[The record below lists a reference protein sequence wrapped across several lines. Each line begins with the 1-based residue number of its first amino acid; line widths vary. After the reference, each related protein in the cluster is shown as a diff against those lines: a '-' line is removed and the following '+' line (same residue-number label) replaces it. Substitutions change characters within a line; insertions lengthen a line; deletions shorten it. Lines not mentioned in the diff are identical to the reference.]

1 MIYAAFVACCLIWG
15 STFLAIR
22 IGNETVAPVWAAAIR
37 LVLASAALSLI
48 VLLTSA
54 RFPRGAALRGAVL
67 FGLFNFGINFVLLYI
82 GENSIPSGI
91 AAVLFATVPLS
102 TSLMAGGFHVEPLVP
117 RKVIAAVV
125 AVAGVATIFAG
136 EIGLAVPLAGLLTVL
151 IAATFASLSGV
162 LLKQA
167 PPQPA
172 IPANAVGAAVGAV
185 VCIAASFVLG
195 EDHALP
201 VTAAAWVPIVYLT
214 VAGSLGAFVLF
225 AWLIKVWSVSN
236 ASFIGVVAPIVAVIL
251 GAIVKQE
258 RPSPLALV
266 GALIVIG
273 AVVFALWPSR
283 TSRPAVVHDPHER
296 FAR

>member
-1 MIYAAFVACCLIWG
+1 MVYAAFVACCLIWG

-22 IGNETVAPVWAAAIR
+22 IGNEAVPPVWAAAIR
-37 LVLASAALSLI
+37 LVLAAAALSII
-48 VLLTSA
+48 VRLTGA
-54 RFPRGAALRGAVL
+54 RFPRGAAFRGAAL
-67 FGLFNFGINFVLLYI
+67 FGFFNFGVNFVLLYI

-102 TSLMAGGFHVEPLVP
+102 TSLIASGLHVEPLVP
-117 RKVIAAVV
+117 RKLLAAVV
-125 AVAGVATIFAG
+125 AVAGIATIFAG
-136 EIGLAVPLAGLLTVL
+136 ELGLAVPLGGLLTVL
-151 IAATFASLSGV
+151 VAATSAALSGV
-162 LLKQA
+162 LLKRA
-167 PPQPA
+167 PRQPA

-185 VCIAASFVLG
+185 VCLAASFALG

-201 VTAAAWVPIVYLT
+201 ATTAAWAPILYLT

-225 AWLIKVWSVSN
+225 AWLIKVWSVTS

-251 GAIVKQE
+251 GAIVKEE

-273 AVVFALWPSR
+273 AVIFALRPSR
-283 TSRPAVVHDPHER
+283 ASKPSLLSDARER
-296 FAR
+296 LAE